1 MIGSWSLM
9 AMRRSESTSVQAIC
23 IVLTMLLLLV
33 AGCFGVSKQS
43 NRKAYPVVIVAID
56 RSGSTDAFRESY
68 KLASMAATAHT
79 ADNRSSLGFYAV
91 DRKAIS
97 IDEPHRYEVG
107 GLTASVQ
114 SELSSRQS
122 QRSVGTRPLA
132 LWQEMT
138 ERFGNA
144 NTPVYIAFLTDGGN
158 DFAGEHKLVTAAL
171 KQLSTNNNVHVALL
185 GVNPELSTNA
195 RRDLQPFG
203 ERGLLTLQNGMA
215 SKEALRAD
223 LMRFIGGGK

>member
-1 MIGSWSLM
+1 M
-9 AMRRSESTSVQAIC
+9 
-23 IVLTMLLLLV
+23 MLVLLV
-33 AGCFGVSKQS
+33 AGCSKQS
-43 NRKAYPVVIVAID
+43 NRSAYPVIIVAID
-56 RSGSTDAFRESY
+56 RSGSTDAFRENY
-68 KLASMAATAHT
+68 KLASMAATAYT
-79 ADNRSSLGFYAV
+79 ADNRSLLGFYAV

-97 IDEPHRYEVG
+97 IDEPHKYTVG

-114 SELSSRQS
+114 AELASRPS

-144 NTPVYIAFLTDGGN
+144 KTPVYIAFLTDGGN
-158 DFAGEHKLVTAAL
+158 DFAGENKLVTASL
-171 KQLSTNNNVHVALL
+171 KQLSTNNNVHVAFL

-215 SKEALRAD
+215 SKEAIRAD